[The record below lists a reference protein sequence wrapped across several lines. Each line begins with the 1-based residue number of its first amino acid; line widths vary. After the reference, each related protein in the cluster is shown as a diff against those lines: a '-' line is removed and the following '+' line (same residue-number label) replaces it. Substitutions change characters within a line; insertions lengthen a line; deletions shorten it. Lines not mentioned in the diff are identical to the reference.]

1 MSIHGQRFHIARHP
15 SNFDSKGSHGKLS
28 SDPGFKET
36 LEFLRKPLVTPE
48 ILEEKL
54 KDDLKRYMLLNSL
67 KEHVDKVWDDVPSEF
82 FSAMRQGI
90 LLAKQEALIGEKAR
104 IDSDKE
110 KEAERQRRE
119 EEERYKILK
128 AREEEVARLERL
140 AKKQE
145 EERLSNVKNLADLRD
160 KIRAS
165 LKKDHFQADIQKSAP
180 QKVVFFQNEIENSE
194 WIQKETLLQAAVLR
208 KCLFLIKNVIS
219 RVEERSDLKKK
230 RLDLRKDIRSKL
242 GQIVNSKKKV
252 TEIVDLL
259 DVTLKGLKSD
269 RSLYFWTINFIAKQA
284 LKQAETE
291 FSINSTTVYPVARAL
306 IGLIQ
311 RHFILKDFLL
321 VRFFKKCPYILPGS
335 IPKLDSSS
343 SSDTYRKRLGFV
355 KRDGNEWEDNEHFL
369 LRQGGIFTLFSSLFA
384 FDSTDEEINLF
395 SLADAWFWLH
405 RLLLS
410 PVNLA
415 SSIALNKLL
424 ETCGFKLIETYGFQ
438 TIKLFR
444 YIKAHY
450 IATLDDEYKAHNV
463 RLEICV
469 DKFLKNGY
477 DSEIPEGRN
486 YPVGDGG
493 KWVRTPFRSQ
503 NPHKTFVNPYS
514 QASTAHRK
522 VVEEEV
528 EDDES
533 DDGWGA
539 YL

>member
-335 IPKLDSSS
+335 IPKLDSV
-343 SSDTYRKRLGFV
+343 R
-355 KRDGNEWEDNEHFL
+355 W
-369 LRQGGIFTLFSSLFA
+369 SLFI
-384 FDSTDEEINLF
+384 DSNI
-395 SLADAWFWLH
+395 
-405 RLLLS
+405 
-410 PVNLA
+410 
-415 SSIALNKLL
+415 
-424 ETCGFKLIETYGFQ
+424 
-438 TIKLFR
+438 
-444 YIKAHY
+444 
-450 IATLDDEYKAHNV
+450 
-463 RLEICV
+463 
-469 DKFLKNGY
+469 
-477 DSEIPEGRN
+477 
-486 YPVGDGG
+486 
-493 KWVRTPFRSQ
+493 
-503 NPHKTFVNPYS
+503 
-514 QASTAHRK
+514 
-522 VVEEEV
+522 
-528 EDDES
+528 
-533 DDGWGA
+533 
-539 YL
+539 